1 MRIALRHRQQ
11 HVVVDVHSDAGAYR
25 VGLDGAE
32 HVVEAHYLDDA
43 TLLVVVD
50 GRQYRVDLVRNGRDR
65 LVAVDGEVYQF
76 VSESGASAHRVATVA
91 SPEITAPMPGRV
103 LEVLVQP
110 GQHIVAGD
118 GLLILEAMKME
129 NRLVAEA
136 TGTVSEL
143 RASAGDMVDAGQVLV
158 VLSYDSEVSQ

>member
-1 MRIALRHRQQ
+1 MRISLRHKQ
-11 HVVVDVHSDAGAYR
+11 HHVAVDVQSDGGAYR

-43 TLLVVVD
+43 TLFVVVD

-103 LEVLVQP
+103 LEALVQP

-143 RASAGDMVDAGQVLV
+143 RVSAGDMVEAGQVLV

>member
-11 HVVVDVHSDAGAYR
+11 HVVVDVHSDGGAYR

-32 HVVEAHYLDDA
+32 HVVEAHYLGDA
-43 TLLVVVD
+43 TLVVVVD
-50 GRQYRVDLVRNGRDR
+50 GRQYRVDLVRNGRER

-76 VSESGASAHRVATVA
+76 VSESGASVHRVATVA

-110 GQHIVAGD
+110 GQHVVAGD

-143 RASAGDMVDAGQVLV
+143 RVAAGDMVDAGQVLV